1 MNSPL
6 SNAFEW
12 QFGGWLRS
20 WPPTLDWSLLAV
32 LAGAGLWLVL
42 WSYRHTLRDLTP
54 ARRLALT
61 ILRAAVVL
69 ALLLCLANPSRV
81 QRSQRDDGN
90 RHTLY
95 VLVDRSDSMSTPD
108 YRGATRL
115 ASALRLWQEHAGEAA
130 GAFSKVQYFRFADQL
145 DPASNLDDATTHAG
159 PGNET
164 HLYDALGHLLDQ
176 SPGAIVCLTD
186 GLDTTTQDSASL
198 VASAQQ
204 RGVPLYFIPGSN
216 RTHAGEVLDIRELK
230 APSGV
235 LRQTQFTASVLLQA
249 GNAKDG
255 LLPVELWSGDQ
266 QLASADLPVR
276 AGVHLVPWSVPVNA
290 GEPGSMPLE
299 FRIGSGVHQQIAA
312 CTTRIVEQ
320 TKVPVLYYQ
329 GALQWGYRY
338 LLTALESD
346 PSFQMTSILNP
357 ALGVQITTGDSGQPM
372 LPDLPDDARDLKPYR
387 IVILAHVFAD
397 LLTPR
402 QQQAL
407 LDYAR
412 GGGGVLFI
420 APDSEATS
428 RFVGTDI
435 EQMLPVS
442 FDSRRSEES
451 ALGAFEAQMAS
462 STAGTQDTFLDENS
476 DRVQMPQ
483 LHPFALPP
491 GVKSPALAMLFKNLR
506 PDEMPRFANYARV
519 RGAKPGADILAVS
532 GDSAGNQAPILLAR
546 QQFGD
551 GFTAALTTDLLWR
564 WKMSLPSS
572 SHAVETFWQQLLL
585 SLAPAPAEGL
595 RIVKTTESPTLNA
608 PVTLRITGASGDTA
622 PGLALVS
629 PTGDKSPLTAH
640 HESGQ
645 EAHEWGATFT
655 PPTIGRWEVQAA
667 DSTGNSARL
676 TFNVAKKV
684 QTTETLNLPPN
695 LDQMRALADSTGG
708 ALIGEE
714 PAFHASAT
722 VNDDSGLQLAH
733 IRPLWNSSWLL
744 AAMLALYATELITR
758 RCFRLL

>member
-1 MNSPL
+1 MS
-6 SNAFEW
+6 STFAW
-12 QFGGWLRS
+12 QFGGWLRA
-20 WPPTLDWSLLAV
+20 WPPTLAWSLLGV
-32 LAGAGLWLVL
+32 LAAAGFGLVL
-42 WSYRHTLRDLTP
+42 WSYRHTLRGLTP
-54 ARRLALT
+54 GRRIALT
-61 ILRAAVVL
+61 TLRVIVVL

-81 QRSQRDDGN
+81 QRSQRGEEN

-130 GAFSKVQYFRFADQL
+130 SAFTKVQYFRFADRL
-145 DPASNLDDATTHAG
+145 NAASTLEEATTQTG
-159 PGNET
+159 PGDET
-164 HLYDALGHLLDQ
+164 HLFETLGHLIDQ
-176 SPGAIVCLTD
+176 APGAIVSLTD
-186 GLDTTTQDSASL
+186 GLDTTTQDSATL
-198 VASAQQ
+198 IASAQQ
-204 RGVPLYFIPGSN
+204 HGVPLYFIPGTN
-216 RTHAGEVLDIRELK
+216 RTQAGEVLDIRELK

-235 LRQTQFTASVLLQA
+235 LRQTQFTASVLLKT
-249 GNAKDG
+249 GKAKDG
-255 LLPVELWSGDQ
+255 LLPVELWSGDK
-266 QLASADLPVR
+266 QLASTDLPVR
-276 AGVHLVPWSVPVNA
+276 AGVHLVPWSVPINA
-290 GEPGSMPLE
+290 SEPGSMPLE

-357 ALGVQITTGDSGQPM
+357 ALGIQITSGDTGQPT

-428 RFVGTDI
+428 RFVGTDM
-435 EQMLPVS
+435 EQMLPVI
-442 FDSRRSEES
+442 FDPRHSEES
-451 ALGAFEAQMAS
+451 AVGTFEAQMAN

-476 DRVQMPQ
+476 NRVQMPQ
-483 LHPFALPP
+483 LHPFALPT

-519 RGAKPGADILAVS
+519 RGAKAGADVLAVS
-532 GDSAGNQAPILLAR
+532 GDAGDGAAPILLAR

-572 SHAVETFWQQLLL
+572 SHAAETFWQQLLL

-595 RIVKTTESPTLNA
+595 RIVRNTESPTMNA
-608 PVTLRITGASGDTA
+608 PVSLRITGASGDHA
-622 PGLALVS
+622 PTLTLIS
-629 PTGDKSPLTAH
+629 PTGEKSPLTARYQS
-640 HESGQ
+640 EQDS
-645 EAHEWGATFT
+645 HEWSASFN
-655 PPTIGRWEVQAA
+655 PAAIGRWEVQATDA
-667 DSTGNSARL
+667 TGNAARL

-695 LDQMRALADSTGG
+695 VDQMRELADSTGG

-714 PAFHASAT
+714 PAFQANAT
-722 VNDDSGLQLAH
+722 THDDSSLQMAH
-733 IRPLWNSSWLL
+733 IQPLWNSSWLL
-744 AAMLALYATELITR
+744 ALMLGLYATELIVR